1 MTYQFNPLFVSLI
14 LLVASCGKTDS
25 DNNKEEASI
34 QDTVRVREYLCAE
47 LNKQL
52 PLRLDS
58 SSILYK
64 ANIKSGSLVYFV
76 KIDTEKFVRMGNSIG
91 MPTPNIS
98 TIKQVIYKQTW
109 NELEKNPRYEPFKKV
124 FDSAKYIYVN
134 ERNQKLFDF
143 TIEF

>member
-1 MTYQFNPLFVSLI
+1 MTSQFNPLFVSLI

-34 QDTVRVREYLCAE
+34 QDTAQAREYLCTE

-52 PLRLDS
+52 PIRLDS

-64 ANIKSGSLVYFV
+64 ATIKSGSLVYFV
-76 KIDTEKFVRMGNSIG
+76 KINTEEFVRIGNSIG
-91 MPTPNIS
+91 QPIPSTN

-109 NELEKNPRYEPFKKV
+109 NQLQKDPSYGPFKKV
-124 FDSAKYIYVN
+124 FDSAKYVYVN